1 MLSKETAQHAD
12 YTSGE
17 CMLPKE
23 CTQIAELTHTCCFGP
38 REDRRPQGN
47 FRGTGW
53 QQITAASTMNM
64 PGPAF
69 AMHARRAFG
78 NSERTVPA

>member
-23 CTQIAELTHTCCFGP
+23 CTQIAELTHTCFGP
-38 REDRRPQGN
+38 RESVVDGGHK
-47 FRGTGW
+47 GTSGEQVGSKS
-53 QQITAASTMNM
+53 QQL
-64 PGPAF
+64 
-69 AMHARRAFG
+69 AR
-78 NSERTVPA
+78 